1 MQVAEKDNFEFLNVP
16 KSANVMTTAG
26 LTEFFFN
33 SVYIKVQFILD
44 CPPVFVSTEPVY
56 SDDQFAHSY
65 SNPYKLYINVF
76 TLLHFF

>member
-16 KSANVMTTAG
+16 KSADVMTTAG

-44 CPPVFVSTEPVY
+44 CPPVFVSTQPVY
-56 SDDQFAHSY
+56 SALLTVTQIHINYISMFLPFY
-65 SNPYKLYINVF
+65 IFSN
-76 TLLHFF
+76 T